1 MVFLLLLL
9 LFIVVVG
16 FLFNSQAAVA
26 SS

>member
-1 MVFLLLLL
+1 LL